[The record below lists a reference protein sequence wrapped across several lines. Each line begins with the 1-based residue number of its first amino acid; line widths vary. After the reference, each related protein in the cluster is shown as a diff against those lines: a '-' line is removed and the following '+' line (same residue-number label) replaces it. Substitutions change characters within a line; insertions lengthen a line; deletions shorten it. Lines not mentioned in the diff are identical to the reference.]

1 MKQQIK
7 ISLTILFHS
16 KKAGLLTALL
26 MFSVLMFSQNTLSD
40 TEQQKVNTLEQEAE
54 NSFTSGNFVEALN
67 TYNEL
72 ANIYNQ
78 HKDFAKVEH
87 YYKKALSAAQKQSA
101 QYRTVS
107 AYFRLINVLKI
118 QKKWNEALKYEEEK
132 ITLTRNTGN
141 KKKLVNDLIN
151 IAYTLKMLK
160 RYEEAIVKLEEA
172 KKIAQFELKNEQL
185 ALTCYKELA
194 NNYKLLGNDEKY
206 NEYYNLV
213 ERITTEKTTADLKNK
228 TQEAINNVKIK
239 EQQLQETS
247 SRLNIVTDS
256 LSKMEAI
263 ARMQE
268 AELALKKALIDNQ
281 KMKIAQQEAELK
293 MKRLVIYFLIS
304 IFLLAL
310 LASILWYIQYK
321 KKREAL
327 AEVQTKNEEIS
338 QQKEEI
344 QAQAEELEFQRDEL
358 YRSNKTKEKLLSVV
372 AHDLK
377 NPIHALIGFS
387 ELLVD
392 ENAGLT
398 EEEKLQYAEY
408 IHDSSLQ
415 ILNLLENLL
424 KWAQSQSSSIKYQP
438 ELFDINELLDVNVK
452 LFNESAKKKQI
463 SIVYQGN
470 AKSKVYGDKNMLNT
484 VIRNLIN
491 NAIKFTAPGGKIL
504 TSSTDKE
511 DFVEVQIVDTGVGM
525 SNEVID
531 KILNSEEFHSSAGT
545 QNEQGTGLGLA
556 ICKEFLNLHQSEL
569 QIQSRPGKGS
579 TFYFKIPVNNVDSPA
594 A

>member
-1 MKQQIK
+1 MRQLMK
-7 ISLTILFHS
+7 ISVTKLIHF
-16 KKAGLLTALL
+16 KKIGLLTGFIL
-26 MFSVLMFSQNTLSD
+26 FSVFMFSQNTLSD
-40 TEQQKVNTLEQEAE
+40 TEQQKVNAFEQNAT
-54 NSFTSGNFVEALN
+54 NAFASGNYLEAFN
-67 TYNEL
+67 NYNEL
-72 ANIYNQ
+72 ASIYNR
-78 HKDFAKVEH
+78 HKDFAKAEQ
-87 YYKKALSAAQKQSA
+87 YYKKALSAALKQPA
-101 QYRTVS
+101 QYRIVS
-107 AYFRLINVLKI
+107 VYYRLINVLEI
-118 QKKWNEALKYEEEK
+118 EQKWSEALKYEEEK
-132 ITLTRNTGN
+132 VKITRKSGN

-151 IAYTLKMLK
+151 IAYTLKMLN
-160 RYEEAIVKLEEA
+160 RYEDAIVKLEEA
-172 KKIAQFELKNEQL
+172 KKIARFELKNDQL

-194 NNYKLLGNDEKY
+194 NNYKLLGNEKKY

-213 ERITTEKTTADLKNK
+213 ERITTEKTTSALKNK
-228 TQEAINNVKIK
+228 TLEAINDVKIK
-239 EQQLQETS
+239 DKQLQETS
-247 SRLNIVTDS
+247 SRLNIVADS

-268 AELALKKALIDNQ
+268 AELALKKVLIDNQ
-281 KMKIAQQEAELK
+281 NMKIAKQEADLK
-293 MKRLVIYFLIS
+293 VKRLIIYFLIS
-304 IFLLAL
+304 IFLLAFF
-310 LASILWYIQYK
+310 AAILWYIQYK

-327 AEVQTKNEEIS
+327 TEVKAKNEEIS

-392 ENAGLT
+392 KEAGLS

-504 TSSTDKE
+504 ASSTDKE

-525 SNEVID
+525 SDEVID

-556 ICKEFLNLHQSEL
+556 ICKEFLNLHKSKL

-579 TFYFKIPVNNVDSPA
+579 TFYFKIPVNNVDSSA

>member
-228 TQEAINNVKIK
+228 TQEAINNAKIK

-504 TSSTDKE
+504 ASSTDKE

-525 SNEVID
+525 SDEVIE
-531 KILNSEEFHSSAGT
+531 KILHSEEFHSSAGT

-556 ICKEFLNLHQSEL
+556 ICKEFLNLHKSEL

-579 TFYFKIPVNNVDSPA
+579 TFYFKIPVNNVDSSA